1 MEHETAGDPVTG
13 CKWTR
18 KSTKKIAQQLKR
30 VGIIISPN
38 TVARLLKDMKFSLRV
53 NLKTL
58 ESGLRNPP
66 DPETRDRQF
75 QYIQRQRRDCIR
87 RGIPI
92 ISVDTKSRILLGRF
106 HRKGRKW
113 SCKPIKVL
121 DHDFPSDAEGVAI
134 PYGIYDIQR
143 NEGFVC
149 VGTSRDTSEFAVD
162 AISSWWSNAGRV
174 HYPEAKEL
182 LILADCGGSN
192 SSRTRLWKYQLQT
205 AFCDKVGLKV
215 RVCHY
220 PPGASK
226 WNPIEHRLFSFISD
240 NWAGEPLVGYEC
252 ILKFIRAT
260 KTKGGL
266 RVRACLIDRQY
277 EKGIKISDSQ
287 MQQISL
293 KRSRL
298 HPKWNYSIA
307 PSRM

>member
-1 MEHETAGDPVTG
+1 MEYETAGDPVTG

-18 KSTKKIAQQLKR
+18 KSTEKIAQQLRR
-30 VGIIISPN
+30 VGIHVSPN

-66 DPETRDRQF
+66 DPEKRDRQF
-75 QYIQRQRRDCIR
+75 LYIQRQQRDYAQ

-92 ISVDTKSRILLGRF
+92 ISVDTKSRILIGRF
-106 HRKGRKW
+106 HRKGRQW
-113 SCKPIKVL
+113 SREAIEVL
-121 DHDFPSDAEGVAI
+121 DHDFPSDAKGVGI
-134 PYGIYDIQR
+134 PYGIYDTQR

-149 VGTSRDTSEFAVD
+149 VGTSRDTGEFAVD
-162 AISSWWSNAGRV
+162 AIRSWWLKAGQH
-174 HYPEAKEL
+174 HYPQAEEI
-182 LILADCGGSN
+182 LILADCGGGN
-192 SSRTRLWKYQLQT
+192 SSRTRLWKYQLQV

-240 NWAGEPLVGYEC
+240 NWTGQPLVSYEC
-252 ILKFIRAT
+252 ILKFIRTT
-260 KTKGGL
+260 KTKAGL
-266 RVRACLIDRQY
+266 RVRARLIERPY

-287 MQQISL
+287 MQQVSL
-293 KRSRL
+293 MRSRL
-298 HPKWNYSIA
+298 HPDWNYSIA
-307 PSRM
+307 PSGM